1 MAISRYLESRKNIA
15 GSACGLAG
23 LVLTFAGAAGPYW
36 PVVVAGLYGA
46 GALIAPPERPAPPD
60 FPDPS
65 APLDEVREDFEK
77 LGTYLA
83 DIELSVTAAARLR
96 ELTELLAALLDR
108 GWSTELLAHDPEGVH
123 ALSRIVRRD
132 LPEAVDSF
140 ARTRWWTRMT
150 PGTESPELQL
160 EQQLGL
166 MKRDAQ
172 QLAAALRDT
181 EARRQE
187 THTRYLEDR
196 GGREGIR
203 GG

>member
-23 LVLTFAGAAGPYW
+23 LVLTFTGVAGPYW

-46 GALIAPPERPAPPD
+46 GALVAPPERPALPD
-60 FPDPS
+60 LPDPS
-65 APLDEVREDFEK
+65 AQLDQVRADFEEVRA
-77 LGTYLA
+77 YLS
-83 DIELSVTAAARLR
+83 DIDLSVTAAARLR
-96 ELTELLAALLDR
+96 ELTELLSALLDR
-108 GWSTELLAHDPEGVH
+108 AWSTELLAHDPESVH

-150 PGTESPELQL
+150 PGTESPELHL
-160 EQQLGL
+160 EQQLSLLRKDAEHLAAGL
-166 MKRDAQ
+166 RDA
-172 QLAAALRDT
+172 

-187 THTRYLEDR
+187 THTRYLEERSDR
-196 GGREGIR
+196 
-203 GG
+203 